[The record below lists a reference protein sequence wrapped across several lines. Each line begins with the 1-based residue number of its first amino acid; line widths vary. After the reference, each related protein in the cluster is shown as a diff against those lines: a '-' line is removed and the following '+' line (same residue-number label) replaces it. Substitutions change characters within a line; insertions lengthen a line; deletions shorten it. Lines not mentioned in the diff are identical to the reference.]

1 MLQGALLQNMKTR
14 PDVMGSRFHAPLP
27 SQKVPLYTLPSI
39 VGNTTYSRMR
49 GETLGTQFLR
59 QKMAGGHLLSA
70 GPITGLSEP
79 NGNSSE
85 R

>member
-14 PDVMGSRFHAPLP
+14 PDVMGSRFFAPLP

-39 VGNTTYSRMR
+39 VGNTQYSPVR

-59 QKMAGGHLLSA
+59 QKMAGSHLLSA
-70 GPITGLSEP
+70 GPIKGLFEP
-79 NGNSSE
+79 NGNSSA

>member
-14 PDVMGSRFHAPLP
+14 PDVMGSRFFAPLP
-27 SQKVPLYTLPSI
+27 SQRVPLYTLPSI
-39 VGNTTYSRMR
+39 VGNTTYSPMR

-59 QKMAGGHLLSA
+59 RKMAGGHLLSA
-70 GPITGLSEP
+70 GPITALSEP